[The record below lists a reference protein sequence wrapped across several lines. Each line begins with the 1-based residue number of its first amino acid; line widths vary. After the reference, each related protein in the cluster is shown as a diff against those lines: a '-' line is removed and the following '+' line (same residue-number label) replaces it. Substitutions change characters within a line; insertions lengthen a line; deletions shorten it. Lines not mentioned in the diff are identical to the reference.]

1 MGYTLRAALDVL
13 GPGATVEV
21 AELVPAVA
29 EWNRGALGDLAGH
42 PLRDQRTQLH
52 LDDVHSRITAGR
64 STYDVIL
71 LDVDNSP
78 AALAHP
84 TNAALYSRRGLA
96 EAWAAL
102 KPTGSLGVWSFAND
116 RRFTDRLEQQGFA
129 DVDWSA
135 HEDPRMSRPR
145 KIGIGVAF
153 GCRGVPHLWG
163 GCCGGCAGLAYR
175 RASR

>member
-29 EWNRGALGDLAGH
+29 EWNRDTLGNLAGH
-42 PLRDQRTQLH
+42 PLRDRRTQLH

-84 TNAALYSRRGLA
+84 TGAVVKVCDQAYDEEADFVSGCMLA
-96 EAWAAL
+96 RTCRYYL
-102 KPTGSLGVWSFAND
+102 Q
-116 RRFTDRLEQQGFA
+116 TD
-129 DVDWSA
+129 
-135 HEDPRMSRPR
+135 
-145 KIGIGVAF
+145 
-153 GCRGVPHLWG
+153 
-163 GCCGGCAGLAYR
+163 AGAETVITVQFKGDLL
-175 RASR
+175 SI